1 MQKDVHF
8 KNLGL
13 VVVDE
18 EQRFGVAHKEQLK
31 RLRREVE
38 VLTLS
43 ATPIPRTLH
52 MALSGIRDM
61 SVMDTPPEARLP
73 VKTFVAEYSDE
84 VVKEAI
90 LREMERGGQVF
101 FLHNRVKTSRQTA
114 AKLAELVPQARIL
127 VGHGQMPEAELE
139 EVMLVF
145 ARGEA
150 DVLVCTTIIE
160 SGLDMPNVNTLI
172 VDRADRFGLSQL
184 YQLRGRVGRGDRRA
198 YAYLLV
204 PRGRRLTP
212 AAEQRL
218 QAILEAS
225 ELGSGFRIAMRDLE
239 IRGAGNLLGAAQS
252 GNIHAV
258 GLDLYS
264 QLMQEAVWELN
275 EQQAVGVDGV
285 PTAGPPAPD
294 LPRVE
299 LPLSAHIPESY
310 IGHLPTRLEVYQRM
324 ARLRERREVPEVREE
339 LRDRF
344 GALPQEVENLLR
356 IVDLRVLAQSVGI
369 ESIVHSGDSIVLV
382 FQEPVGGARVPLQ
395 RALGPSV
402 SIGNRQMQLPTQ
414 PLGDRW
420 LSRLTLVLERL
431 QVFQEKLGSL
441 AVAAAAPQR
450 R

>member
-1 MQKDVHF
+1 HSKICDNAYELVEGLQRGSVDIVIGTHRLLQKDVHF

-18 EQRFGVAHKEQLK
+18 EQRFGVAHKERLK
-31 RLRREVE
+31 QLRREVE

-84 VVKEAI
+84 VVKEAV

-184 YQLRGRVGRGDRRA
+184 YQLRGRVGRGDHRA

-204 PRGRRLTP
+204 PRGRRVTP
-212 AAEQRL
+212 EAEQRL

-275 EQQAVGVDGV
+275 EQRAVGEEGV

-299 LPLSAHIPESY
+299 LPLPAY
-310 IGHLPTRLEVYQRM
+310 
-324 ARLRERREVPEVREE
+324 
-339 LRDRF
+339 
-344 GALPQEVENLLR
+344 
-356 IVDLRVLAQSVGI
+356 
-369 ESIVHSGDSIVLV
+369 
-382 FQEPVGGARVPLQ
+382 
-395 RALGPSV
+395 
-402 SIGNRQMQLPTQ
+402 
-414 PLGDRW
+414 
-420 LSRLTLVLERL
+420 
-431 QVFQEKLGSL
+431 
-441 AVAAAAPQR
+441 
-450 R
+450 